1 MAHSVEFFPPKN
13 AAGEARLREAIAALL
28 PLGPEYASV
37 TFGAGG
43 STRERTFA
51 TVEMILRDYPLEA
64 VPHLSCIAST
74 PESIRE
80 IL

>member
-13 AAGEARLREAIAALL
+13 AAGEERLREAITALL

-51 TVEMILRDYPLEA
+51 TVTMIRQDYDLEA
-64 VPHLSCIAST
+64 VPHLSCIGST
-74 PESIRE
+74 
-80 IL
+80 